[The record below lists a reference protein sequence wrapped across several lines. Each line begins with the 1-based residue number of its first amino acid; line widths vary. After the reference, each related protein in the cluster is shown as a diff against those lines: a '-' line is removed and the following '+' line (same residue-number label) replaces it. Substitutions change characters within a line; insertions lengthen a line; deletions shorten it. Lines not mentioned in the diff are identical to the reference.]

1 MKKSFLCLFLIVA
14 LLLTGCSDR
23 TFYFNYDEMVKKV
36 VKVEVV
42 EMDGLS
48 LKHYDRV
55 LKTIDQELIDDFV
68 LDLSEIKFIARWAI
82 SNRVCPEGI
91 CFCLT
96 YGDGSYDIVDD
107 RSATDLDLHCSNE
120 EFNELLN
127 KYY

>member
-68 LDLSEIKFIARWAI
+68 SDLSEIKFIVRWAI
-82 SNRVCPEGI
+82 SNRVCPKGI

-96 YGDGSYDIVDD
+96 YIDGTYDIVDD
-107 RSATDLDLHCSNE
+107 RSSTNLDLHCDTE
-120 EFNELLN
+120 QFNELLN

>member
-1 MKKSFLCLFLIVA
+1 MLS
-14 LLLTGCSDR
+14 GCSDR
-23 TFYFNYDEMVKKV
+23 DFYFNYDEMVKKV
-36 VKVEVV
+36 VKVEII

-48 LKHYDRV
+48 LKHFDTV
-55 LKTIDQELIDDFV
+55 LKIIDEELIDDFV

-107 RSATDLDLHCSNE
+107 RSATDLDLHCSTE
-120 EFNELLN
+120 EFNELLY
-127 KYY
+127 KYYFTL